1 MAVAREALGL
11 DPRYE
16 VKLGDTLALP
26 YPDGYF
32 DAAVCVRMLHHFEDP
47 GPVLAELGRV
57 LRPDGALVLEF
68 ANKRNLKAL
77 ARRLL
82 GRQTWSPFDLGAVEY
97 KPLHFDHAP
106 VSVRRSL
113 RAAGFSVRRM
123 RATSLFRL
131 PGVCRRLPA
140 GLLAGAE
147 SVLQEPLG
155 SITPGPS
162 VFILARRTP
171 GPIRPRV

>member
-1 MAVAREALGL
+1 VAVAREALGL